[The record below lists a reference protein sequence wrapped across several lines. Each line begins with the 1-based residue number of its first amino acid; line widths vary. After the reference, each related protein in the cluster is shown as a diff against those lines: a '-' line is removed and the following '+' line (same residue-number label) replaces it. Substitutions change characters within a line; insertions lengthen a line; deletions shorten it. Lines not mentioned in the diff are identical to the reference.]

1 MLPKAALPTLFFTLA
16 AFILLLLVT
25 LSVPIIKSI
34 YLLRITGSI
43 DLGLASGSASVD
55 AGVLGLC
62 YMGADASILGVSIH
76 DGADCSSPE
85 LGYSVFD
92 NPIIAIIIDSNSDL
106 SHSTLK
112 SLTTALVLNPIAC
125 GLAGLALF
133 TALFAWLCASRVFE
147 IITFFTLCLASLIAW
162 LAFALDLAIAVV
174 ARNKINDDGDSVL
187 SASLGNAMW
196 LALVGAILLT
206 LSICLAGCGVFGRY
220 SSRRRNVEGDVV
232 EKPGYE
238 PKRRFWQ
245 RGPAAGRGTY

>member
-1 MLPKAALPTLFFTLA
+1 MLAKAALPTLFFTLA

-34 YLLRITGSI
+34 YLLRINGSI
-43 DLGLASGSASVD
+43 SLGLASGKASVD

-62 YMGADASILGVSIH
+62 YTGAEASILGVSVH
-76 DGADCSSPE
+76 DDGSCNSPE

-92 NPIIAIIIDSNSDL
+92 NPIIAIIIDNNSDL
-106 SHSTLK
+106 SHTTLK
-112 SLTTALVLNPIAC
+112 NLTKALVLNPIAC

-147 IITFFTLCLASLIAW
+147 IITFFTVCLASLIAW
-162 LAFALDLAIAVV
+162 LAFALDLAIPLV
-174 ARNKINDDGDSVL
+174 ARHKINDDDDSIL

-220 SSRRRNVEGDVV
+220 SSRRRNADAEYV
-232 EKPGYE
+232 EKPGFQ

-245 RGPAAGRGTY
+245 RAPSAGRGTY

>member
-1 MLPKAALPTLFFTLA
+1 MLAKAALPTLFFTLA

-34 YLLRITGSI
+34 YLLRINGSI
-43 DLGLASGSASVD
+43 SLGLASGKASVD

-62 YMGADASILGVSIH
+62 YTGAEAS
-76 DGADCSSPE
+76 CNSPE

-92 NPIIAIIIDSNSDL
+92 NPIIAIIIDNNSDL
-106 SHSTLK
+106 SHTTLK
-112 SLTTALVLNPIAC
+112 NLTKALVLNPIAC

-147 IITFFTLCLASLIAW
+147 IITFFTVCLASLIAW
-162 LAFALDLAIAVV
+162 LAFALDLAIPLV
-174 ARNKINDDGDSVL
+174 ARHKINDDDDSIL

-220 SSRRRNVEGDVV
+220 SSRRRNADAEYV
-232 EKPGYE
+232 EKPGFQ
-238 PKRRFWQ
+238 PKRRL
-245 RGPAAGRGTY
+245 